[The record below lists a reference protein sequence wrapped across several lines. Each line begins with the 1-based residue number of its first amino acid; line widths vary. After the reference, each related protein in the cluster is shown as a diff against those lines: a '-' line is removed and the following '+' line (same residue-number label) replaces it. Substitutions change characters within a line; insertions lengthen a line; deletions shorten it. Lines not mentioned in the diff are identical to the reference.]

1 MGRGAS
7 GAGLA
12 LVCALVSGCSSGGG
26 GPTNPGAGALF
37 FDDFNG
43 ATLDPAWV
51 ALNRHGDYNNS
62 ELQCY
67 VPSNVAVAN
76 GNLVI
81 VSRAQSL
88 SCGDTLH
95 TPSNWSYTSGMVQW
109 RTVEFTYGTVECRAR
124 MAGGKGT
131 WPSIWL
137 LGADC
142 QTSNVGTADNTGTCN
157 WPAAGS
163 DEIDITEIK
172 ASDPTVVHQNVI
184 SGGSGFQTCTPAVSD
199 VSRNWHVYQLVWA
212 PGSLTW
218 KVDGAT
224 TCTQTSS
231 IPSHPMFLMIN
242 TAMGGSGGAVDA
254 TTLPETTFVDYV
266 KVMQ

>member
-1 MGRGAS
+1 L

-12 LVCALVSGCSSGGG
+12 LGLACVLVTGCSQSSGSGEPTTPVGG
-26 GPTNPGAGALF
+26 SF
-37 FDDFNG
+37 FADDFSG
-43 ATLDPAWV
+43 SSLGSAWAPV
-51 ALNRHGDYNNS
+51 ARHGDYGNS

-67 VPSNVAVAN
+67 LPTNVAVKD

-81 VSRAQSL
+81 VSRAETEN
-88 SCGDTLH
+88 CGDALH
-95 TPSNWSYTSGMVQW
+95 AAANWSYTSGMVQW
-109 RTVEFTYGTVECRAR
+109 KSLEFTYGTVECRAR

-142 QTSNVGTADNTGTCN
+142 QSTNVGTADNTGTCN
-157 WPAAGS
+157 WPQPGS
-163 DEIDITEIK
+163 EEIDITEIK
-172 ASDPTVVHQNVI
+172 NSDPTVIHQNAI
-184 SGGSGFQTCTPAVSD
+184 SGNSGFQSCTPTVSD

-218 KVDGAT
+218 KVDGTT
-224 TCTQTSS
+224 TCTKTSN

-242 TAMGGSGGAVDA
+242 TAMGGEGGAIDA